1 MENVIHD
8 LETFYNYNMRVK
20 KMMTYSPRLDMGEEE
35 TIEYVDKLFKNIVY
49 MKDIFIGMIQ
59 LCGESNQAFDYV
71 IKLFA
76 KYQNLLLKCHY
87 NLKKLQVFYNECIS
101 SMNTSLIESINREI
115 MGYYLFNDYI
125 HLLFKCK
132 TINEMLHLF
141 HAYVVNTES
150 FYDNTPVVEAKKI
163 NNQEVYLRGDDSEL
177 ASNLFKAIDFDL
189 GSDKIDII
197 SFSNNKI
204 LLMARDLGHAL
215 TMEINIGKDI
225 AEVNYYIP
233 KVCNYLMVNKL
244 RGINKVKVDD
254 DGNLL
259 TPYAKGAYDV
269 EKNELITSLIE
280 LLKGVQEMMIC
291 I

>member
-87 NLKKLQVFYNECIS
+87 NPKKLQVFYNECIS

-197 SFSNNKI
+197 SFSNNKFYYFSFI
-204 LLMARDLGHAL
+204 FTQSRPQCDKLAIKVRLSHYIAIYKRNVANTRSCHSLCCKRSHASHA
-215 TMEINIGKDI
+215 EDSNAGFPEPFNAI
-225 AEVNYYIP
+225 APKEELCPHIP
-233 KVCNYLMVNKL
+233 IQFSN
-244 RGINKVKVDD
+244 
-254 DGNLL
+254 
-259 TPYAKGAYDV
+259 TFA
-269 EKNELITSLIE
+269 
-280 LLKGVQEMMIC
+280 
-291 I
+291 